1 VMRAVLIDTTRCTG
15 CEQCVSACVA
25 TNRLPPVLA
34 VRKLNGDGL
43 SSRRVSAVVA
53 LPRGGFAKKQ
63 CLHCMEPGCVSACPV
78 GAMQKTPEGP
88 VVYARDKCMG
98 CRYCMLACPA
108 GIPRYEWEKAL
119 PYVVKCDLCY
129 PRVKRGLAPACVSAC
144 THGALEFGE
153 RQALLER
160 AHRRL
165 ERGRARYLQHVYGE
179 HELGGTSVLYL
190 ANQPLAVLGW
200 SDRVGE
206 QALASFTWPLI
217 SKTPWMALGVGS
229 FLVGT
234 HFIIQRRMRIQA
246 ERQSRPAV
254 SQADPGSHVDDASP
268 DSGGARRD
276 SVEPPTRKDE
286 P

>member
-1 VMRAVLIDTTRCTG
+1 MQAVLIDTTRCTG

-25 TNRLPPVLA
+25 VNRLAPKLPA
-34 VRKLNGDGL
+34 RKLSRDGL
-43 SSRRVSAVVA
+43 SSRRASALVA

-63 CLHCMEPGCVSACPV
+63 CLHCLDPGCVSACPV

-108 GIPRYEWEKAL
+108 GIPRYEWEKTL

-129 PRVKRGLAPACVSAC
+129 PRLKRGLAPACVSAC
-144 THGALEFGE
+144 PHGALEFGE
-153 RQALLER
+153 RHVLLDR
-160 AHRRL
+160 AHHRL
-165 ERGRARYLQHVYGE
+165 AQGRARYLQRVYGE
-179 HELGGTSVLYL
+179 HEFGGTSVLYL
-190 ANQPLAVLGW
+190 ANQPLYVLGW

-206 QALASFTWPLI
+206 QTVASFTWPLI
-217 SKTPWMALGVGS
+217 SKTPWMALGVS
-229 FLVGT
+229 SLLVGT

-246 ERQSRPAV
+246 ENEPRPTQPQTDAAV
-254 SQADPGSHVDDASP
+254 GAADAPTHRGGPSNSP
-268 DSGGARRD
+268 TDTPA
-276 SVEPPTRKDE
+276 RKDQ

>member
-1 VMRAVLIDTTRCTG
+1 M
-15 CEQCVSACVA
+15 S
-25 TNRLPPVLA
+25 
-34 VRKLNGDGL
+34 
-43 SSRRVSAVVA
+43 
-53 LPRGGFAKKQ
+53 LPRGGFAKTQ

-78 GAMQKTPEGP
+78 GAMQKTAEGP
-88 VVYARDKCMG
+88 VVYAREKCMG

-129 PRVKRGLAPACVSAC
+129 PRVKRGSAPACVSAC
-144 THGALEFGE
+144 TNGALEFGE
-153 RQALLER
+153 RQVLLDR

-165 ERGRARYLQHVYGE
+165 AQGGARYLQHVYGE
-179 HELGGTSVLYL
+179 HDLGGTSVLYL
-190 ANQPLAVLGW
+190 ANQPLTVLGW

-229 FLVGT
+229 LLVGT
-234 HFIIQRRMRIQA
+234 HLIIQRRMRIQA
-246 ERQSRPAV
+246 EQASRTTP
-254 SQADPGSHVDDASP
+254 SQTDSGSDGADASS
-268 DSGGARRD
+268 DSDVSPRD
-276 SVEPPTRKDE
+276 GVEPPARKDE